1 MRRQLTWSVLA
12 DGGTDRMLVPI
23 IQWAIHRLDPAVEI
37 LEPQFRKRRRSI
49 GEELEKYSTGSM
61 LVFVHRDAENVTL
74 EERLREF
81 DDITRQDVVPVVPV
95 QMSEAWILFNG
106 TAIALAAGSSSAE
119 VSTPSVAELLEGI
132 RDPKARLDD
141 LLVEAAGRPTG
152 RRGKVFRRSIVE
164 RRVSVAGYISDYAPL
179 ERVPAFA
186 SFQETLAA
194 RYPYPAAAGT

>member
-49 GEELEKYSTGSM
+49 SEDVAKYGTGSM
-61 LVFVHRDAENVTL
+61 LVFVHRDSEAMTL
-74 EERLREF
+74 DERLREF
-81 DDITRQDVVPVVPV
+81 ADVTRQDVVAVVPV
-95 QMSEAWILFNG
+95 RMSEAWLLFNG
-106 TAIALAAGSSSAE
+106 TAIAKAAGSPSAD
-119 VSTPSVAELLEGI
+119 VPVPRVAELEGI
-132 RDPKARLDD
+132 RNPKARLDD

-152 RRGKVFRRSIVE
+152 RRGKVFKRSIVE
-164 RRVSVAGYISDYAPL
+164 RRVSVAGYISDYGPL
-179 ERVPAFA
+179 EGVPAFA
-186 SFQETLAA
+186 RFQETLAA